1 MLEQIIRNSESD
13 RCPRTLFP
21 TKHPLDIFLESIT
34 ITHSNS
40 TAKTFFHHIYRLPV
54 PWMEGL
60 DKSADKGNMKW
71 QEYEP
76 KKWEET
82 DVDIQVS

>member
-1 MLEQIIRNSESD
+1 MNLTTVPD
-13 RCPRTLFP
+13 LFVP
-21 TKHPLDIFLESIT
+21 PKPLDSFLET
-34 ITHSNS
+34 ITFTRSNS
-40 TAKTFFHHIYRLPV
+40 TLPKLSFTMSTDYQFQG
-54 PWMEGL
+54 WMGL

>member
-1 MLEQIIRNSESD
+1 MDLTIVRD
-13 RCPRTLFP
+13 RFFP
-21 TKHPLDIFLESIT
+21 LNPLDIFLETIT

-40 TAKTFFHHIYRLPV
+40 TPQELSFTMPTDYQFQG
-54 PWMEGL
+54 WMGL

-76 KKWEET
+76 KMWEET
-82 DVDIQVS
+82 DVDIQES

>member
-1 MLEQIIRNSESD
+1 M
-13 RCPRTLFP
+13 
-21 TKHPLDIFLESIT
+21 
-34 ITHSNS
+34 S
-40 TAKTFFHHIYRLPV
+40 TDYKFQG
-54 PWMEGL
+54 WMGL

-82 DVDIQVS
+82 DVDIQVSQDRRLTNVAEADVAFIDHTLWYLRL